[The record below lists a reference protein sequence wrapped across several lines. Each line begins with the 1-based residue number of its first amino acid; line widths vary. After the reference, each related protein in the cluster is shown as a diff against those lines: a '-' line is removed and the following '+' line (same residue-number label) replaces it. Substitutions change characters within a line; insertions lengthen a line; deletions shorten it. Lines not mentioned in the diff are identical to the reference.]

1 MADEQTSGTPG
12 DLIVRQGDFVS
23 KIAAQRGFRDF
34 RTIWEHARNQTLRQ
48 QRTTPNVLLPGDS
61 LFVPVRELR
70 TEFRPTDARHRFV
83 LSERGLRLRLIIKDM
98 TDRPVAGKPCD
109 LKVTGSPDVTPL
121 ATDGRGMVDREIK
134 PDAEQGKFVLKD
146 AALPIDLDLELRI
159 GHLDPIDSVTGAKAR
174 LNNLA
179 YFAGEVNDE
188 RTLQFRSA
196 VEEFQCDHKLAV
208 DGVYG
213 PKTQAALKDAHG
225 C

>member
-1 MADEQTSGTPG
+1 MADEQAGGNPG
-12 DLIVRQGDFVS
+12 DHVVRQGDFVS

-34 RTIWEHARNQTLRQ
+34 RTIWEHARNQKLKQ
-48 QRTTPNVLLPGDS
+48 QRTTPNVLFPGDS
-61 LFVPVRELR
+61 LFVPDRELR

-98 TDRPVAGKPCD
+98 TDKPVAGKPCD
-109 LKVTGSPDVTPL
+109 LKVTGSPDVSPL
-121 ATDGRGMVDREIK
+121 ATDGRGMVDREIN
-134 PDAEQGKFVLKD
+134 PDAERGKFVLKD
-146 AALPIDLDLELRI
+146 AALPIDLDLELLI
-159 GHLDPIDSVTGAKAR
+159 GHLDPIGTVTGAKAR

-179 YFAGEVNDE
+179 YAAGDVNE
-188 RTLQFRSA
+188 EPTLKFKSA
-196 VEEFQCDHKLAV
+196 VEEFQCDHKLGV